1 MTNALVYKVFV
12 PFYTEES
19 GGEGGNNKPGDNA
32 GKETHVIDCRK
43 KLS

>member
-1 MTNALVYKVFV
+1 MTTAVAYKVFV

-19 GGEGGNNKPGDNA
+19 GGGGGNTKPGDNA
-32 GKETHVIDCRK
+32 GKETHVIESRK